1 MTCLL
6 DAEEVTVRYGS
17 LAALDGVDLCVHD
30 GQRHALI
37 GPNGAGKSTLLNVI
51 GGSTRPRHGT
61 VRFAGRDVS
70 RLGPAARA
78 RLGINRI
85 HQRPAVFSTLTAT
98 ENIVVAALPRT
109 IRRRRWWP
117 GGSGRVARQRAGPL
131 LERMGLTEV
140 AAVPA
145 GHLAHGQRR
154 QLEIAMALAGRP
166 RLLLLDEP
174 ASGLSATEVGRL
186 AELLAG
192 LPREVAVLLVE
203 HHLDLVYALCDTV
216 TVLRDGR
223 TVAAGT
229 PDEIRTSPQ
238 VRRAYAEGVS

>member
-1 MTCLL
+1 MNCLL
-6 DAEEVTVRYGS
+6 SAEKISVRYGS
-17 LAALDGVDLCVHD
+17 LAALTDVDLCVHD

-37 GPNGAGKSTLLNVI
+37 GPNGAGKTTLLSVL
-51 GGSTRPRHGT
+51 GATTRPQRGT
-61 VRFAGRDVS
+61 VRFVGRDVS

-78 RLGINRI
+78 RRGINRT
-85 HQRPAVFSTLTAT
+85 HQRPAVFATLTAI
-98 ENIVVAALPRT
+98 ENIEVAALPRT
-109 IRRRRWWP
+109 IRRRRWSP
-117 GGSGRVARQRAGPL
+117 GGTRGAARRTAAEL
-131 LERMGLTEV
+131 LDQLGLSDLAT
-140 AAVPA
+140 VPA

-174 ASGLSATEVGRL
+174 AAGLSATEVGRL
-186 AELLAG
+186 AELLAA
-192 LPREVAVLLVE
+192 LPRQVAVLLVE

-229 PDEIRTSPQ
+229 PDEIRTSPL
-238 VRRAYAEGVS
+238 VRRAYADGVS